1 MGKLVVF
8 GGSGGLGSKL
18 VDNLKKDY
26 NVISLSSKDVD
37 VTNFDEVKDFFDNN
51 EIESVLNLSGYNNN
65 MMLHKYQKFDT
76 LETKRQL
83 GVNIEGNLNILA
95 NCLPT
100 MRKKKFGRIILISS
114 VLASK
119 PVAGT
124 GVYSGCK
131 AFIDNLV
138 KTCSIENIRHGITC
152 NSIQLGYF
160 DGGMTYDISEKIRED
175 FKNNIPLKR
184 WGKII
189 ELENTIRYL
198 INTEYVTGCSL
209 KINGG
214 IDF

>member
-1 MGKLVVF
+1 
-8 GGSGGLGSKL
+8 
-18 VDNLKKDY
+18 
-26 NVISLSSKDVD
+26 
-37 VTNFDEVKDFFDNN
+37 
-51 EIESVLNLSGYNNN
+51 
-65 MMLHKYQKFDT
+65 MMLHKYQSHNSLDV
-76 LETKRQL
+76 KRQL
-83 GVNIEGNLNILA
+83 EVNIEGNLNILA

-100 MRKKKFGRIILISS
+100 MREKKFGRIILISS

-138 KTCSIENIRHGITC
+138 KTCSIENLQHGITC

-160 DGGMTYDISEKIRED
+160 DGGMTYDIPEKIRED

>member
-1 MGKLVVF
+1 MP
-8 GGSGGLGSKL
+8 
-18 VDNLKKDY
+18 
-26 NVISLSSKDVD
+26 
-37 VTNFDEVKDFFDNN
+37 
-51 EIESVLNLSGYNNN
+51 LNKERL
-65 MMLHKYQKFDT
+65 
-76 LETKRQL
+76 
-83 GVNIEGNLNILA
+83 LNILA
-95 NCLPT
+95 NCLPI
-100 MRKKKFGRIILISS
+100 MREKKFGRIILISS

-138 KTCSIENIRHGITC
+138 KTCSIENLQHGITC

-160 DGGMTYDISEKIRED
+160 DGGMTYDIPEKIRED

-189 ELENTIRYL
+189 ELESTIRYL
-198 INTEYVTGCSL
+198 INTEYVSGSNL

-214 IDF
+214 LDF